1 MLESLFKFS
10 RVQFAEGTLGFLP
23 GPAAAYLALTFLL
36 LAGAVYALYTRSR
49 APARVRNTSLAL
61 RMGALLLVFLPLFE
75 PALITPDNTPD
86 ENFVAVLLDASASMS
101 LADVGDGEVR
111 MEAARSVLHDA
122 ESGILAEIRRDF
134 LVRTYAFGEDA
145 TRMDS
150 LPAEASGTET
160 NLTAALDRVLADF
173 SGLPLTGIVLI
184 TDGDDNSADVP
195 LVKADEIR
203 DLGIGLHVVGLGSE
217 YHENE
222 REILDI
228 AAAKGVGDNT
238 GAEIDL
244 KVRSSAEETSPVAF
258 TILEEGEPVF
268 SEDRTLSGGGTVDHL
283 TFFFE
288 PAVRE
293 AHAYQVTMEIAPGEL
308 NAENNT
314 IDIMIDARRDTL
326 RVLYFE
332 GHPRQDFKFIKRALE
347 GDQVIHFTSITR
359 TGTGKLFRQGI
370 RSPEEL
376 AGGFPVRPEDL
387 FQFKAI
393 ILGDVEAS
401 IFSIEQLSL
410 IEEFVRVR
418 GGGFLMTGGRQSFAE
433 GDYGLTPIADVLPV
447 SLDPARRQVLPV
459 RFSDPLDP
467 EPESQ
472 GYAFVPT
479 AEGLDSPVLKF
490 SPDAAAN
497 RQLWSEMPALTS
509 INFLGA
515 VKPGA
520 QVLARKPDDD
530 YGETEPLLIVQR
542 YGKGRSAALPTSST
556 WRWQMLLEAEDARH
570 ERFWQQLARWLAAE
584 SPHRVQLDLD
594 RERLSPGEELG
605 AIAHVYE
612 PTYVALA
619 GAQVRGEL
627 RDPEGRIREVRFQ
640 EDLTSG
646 GTYEAALVPRSQGI
660 HALSVWAEA
669 EGAMIGRH
677 ERYFLVSPSRR
688 EFDDATQK
696 RDFLEDLA
704 AGFYYEPAEAIR
716 IPENLRSRRTS
727 TSVFKAQYLWDMPAL
742 YFLAL
747 LLLVSEWFYRRR
759 KGLP

>member
-1 MLESLFKFS
+1 MLEWIFKFS
-10 RVQFAEGTLGFLP
+10 RVQFAEGALGFLP
-23 GPAAAYLALTFLL
+23 GPAVVYLALALLL
-36 LAGAVYALYTRSR
+36 LAAGLFVVYTRSR
-49 APARVRNTSLAL
+49 APARVRNMSLGL
-61 RMGALLLVFLPLFE
+61 RLGALLLVFLPLFE

-86 ENFVAVLLDASASMS
+86 ENFVAVLVDASASMS
-101 LADVGDGEVR
+101 LSDIGEGVTR
-111 MEAARSVLHDA
+111 MEEARRLLHDA
-122 ESGILAEIRRDF
+122 ELGILAQIRRDF
-134 LVRTYAFGEDA
+134 KVRTYAFGKRA
-145 TRMDS
+145 TRTDS
-150 LPAEASGTET
+150 LPVAPSETGT

-173 SGLPLTGIVLI
+173 AGMPLTGIVLL

-203 DLGIGLHVVGLGSE
+203 DLGIGLHVVGLGSAR
-217 YHENE
+217 HEPE

-228 AAAKGVGDNT
+228 AATKGVGENT

-244 KVRSSAEETSPVAF
+244 KVRSSAEETAPVTF
-258 TILEEGEPVF
+258 TVLEDGEPVF
-268 SEDRTLSGGGTVDHL
+268 SEDRALSGGGAVDHL

-288 PAVRE
+288 PPGRE
-293 AHAYQVTMEIAPGEL
+293 ARAYQVAMEAAPGEL

-314 IDIMIDARRDTL
+314 ADIIIDARRDTL

-347 GDQVIHFTSITR
+347 SDQVIQFTSIMR

-387 FQFKAI
+387 FRFKAI
-393 ILGDVEAS
+393 ILGDVEAAM
-401 IFSIEQLSL
+401 FSIDQLSL
-410 IEEFVRVR
+410 IEKFVRVR

-433 GDYGLTPIADVLPV
+433 GDYGLTPVADVLPV

-479 AEGLDSPVLKF
+479 AAGLDSPVLKF
-490 SPDAAAN
+490 SPDAAVN
-497 RQLWSEMPALTS
+497 RHLWSEMPTLTS

-515 VKPGA
+515 AKPGA
-520 QVLARKPDDD
+520 QVLARKLTDE
-530 YGETEPLLIVQR
+530 YGEAEPLLIVQR
-542 YGKGRSAALPTSST
+542 YGKGRSAALATSST

-584 SPHRVQLDLD
+584 SPNRVHLELN
-594 RERLSPGEELG
+594 RERLSPGEELA

-612 PTYVALA
+612 PDYDALA
-619 GAQVRGEL
+619 DARVRGEV
-627 RDPEGRIREVRFQ
+627 RDPDGRLREVRFR
-640 EDLTSG
+640 EDLTAS
-646 GTYEAALVPRSQGI
+646 GTYEATLVPEAQGI
-660 HALSVWAEA
+660 HVLSVRAEA
-669 EGAMIGRH
+669 AGEIIGRH
-677 ERYFLVSPSRR
+677 ERYFLVSPSRA

-704 AGFYYEPAEAIR
+704 AGFYYEPAEAAR

-742 YFLAL
+742 YLLAL

-759 KGLP
+759 NGLP